1 MKLLDKARTAVET
14 LPSTLE
20 GYNRV
25 KSILQDLYGKEI
37 EILKT
42 RTSEKIFELSY
53 IPAANPRKTHEFR
66 EKLTNN
72 VQALQTLNKLTAK
85 WEEQ

>member
-1 MKLLDKARTAVET
+1 MKLLDKVRRAVET

-42 RTSEKIFELSY
+42 SEKIFELSY

-66 EKLTNN
+66 EKLTHN
-72 VQALQTLNKLTAK
+72 VHSSTTNAQ
-85 WEEQ
+85 

>member
-1 MKLLDKARTAVET
+1 MKLLDKVRRAVET
-14 LPSTLE
+14 LPSTIE

-37 EILKT
+37 RILKT
-42 RTSEKIFELSY
+42 PEKILELSY

-66 EKLTNN
+66 EKLTHN
-72 VQALQTLNKLTAK
+72 VQALQTLNKLNAK
-85 WEEQ
+85 LAGQ

>member
-1 MKLLDKARTAVET
+1 MELLDKVRRAVET

-42 RTSEKIFELSY
+42 SEKIFELSY

-66 EKLTNN
+66 EKLTHN
-72 VQALQTLNKLTAK
+72 VQALQTLNKLNAK
-85 WEEQ
+85 WARQ

>member
-1 MKLLDKARTAVET
+1 MKLLDKVRRAVET

-25 KSILQDLYGKEI
+25 KSILQDLYGKGI
-37 EILKT
+37 RILKT
-42 RTSEKIFELSY
+42 PEKILELSY

-66 EKLTNN
+66 EKLTHN
-72 VQALQTLNKLTAK
+72 VQALQTLNKLNAK
-85 WEEQ
+85 WAGQ